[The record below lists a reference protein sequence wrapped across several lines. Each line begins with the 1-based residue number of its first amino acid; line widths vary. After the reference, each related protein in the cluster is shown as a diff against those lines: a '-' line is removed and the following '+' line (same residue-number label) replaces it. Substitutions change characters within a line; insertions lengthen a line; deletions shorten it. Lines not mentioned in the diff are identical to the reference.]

1 MDQNQG
7 MRKLYLAAFAVFS
20 GVWIPLAYLC
30 FPSPACYV
38 AWGAGLLCGSGV
50 FYFLYAHSQNHR
62 QKTETNDITSPHAE
76 PIPEVQPVNNYPYP
90 YFLLVMAVVE
100 GRDSTEGDEPPDTQL
115 ACQIGCRLMEAL
127 NLPEVFVTTALLKQY
142 VVCYI
147 NYKSNL
153 IDAQE
158 QLCQIKAF
166 LEDAHKKLIDADGIS
181 VTFLLIDVD
190 LTANEL
196 QDGIQQVSDLDW
208 YMHIFS
214 YQPSQP
220 VVSLEHIQ
228 QHIMASEETAVSFQ
242 SRNML
247 QLKKQFIGCFLD
259 KNYVSAKRLINEIM
273 ARSMMESYTRPL
285 RTYRVAFENIKGL
298 IMDATEA
305 VRLQL
310 DVAFFSSIF
319 PEHGVNEVTSMPELQ
334 ERSNYIL
341 DKLIEYEQEKR
352 SKELPEHY
360 VQICTYV
367 DDHICDPTMN
377 ISTIA
382 LALGMNASFVSRIF
396 KEHKGMTL
404 LDYIHYCRVN
414 RAKDLLSD
422 GKSISEATDLTGFG
436 SIRTFSRAFQKV
448 EGISP
453 GAYQQELAE
462 SQKASN

>member
-1 MDQNQG
+1 MEQNQKN
-7 MRKLYLAAFAVFS
+7 RRNILAVFAIFF
-20 GVWIPLAYLC
+20 GIWILLAYLC
-30 FPSPACYV
+30 FPPPACFV
-38 AWGAGLLCGSGV
+38 AWIAGLLCGGGGC
-50 FYFLYAHSQNHR
+50 YLLYTR
-62 QKTETNDITSPHAE
+62 QLGKTSAAVSTEIPQASPE
-76 PIPEVQPVNNYPYP
+76 LYPASSYP
-90 YFLLVMAVVE
+90 CPLFLLVMAVVE
-100 GRDSTEGDEPPDTQL
+100 GRDPTEGDESPDAQL
-115 ACQIGCRLMEAL
+115 AGRIGRRLTEAVT
-127 NLPEVFVTTALLKQY
+127 LPDFFVTTALQKQY

-147 NYKSNL
+147 NYKRPL
-153 IDAQE
+153 IEAQE
-158 QLCQIKAF
+158 QLCQVKAC
-166 LEDAHKKLIDADGIS
+166 LEDAHKALIDLDGIS
-181 VTFLLIDVD
+181 ATFLLSDVD
-190 LTANEL
+190 LTVNEL

-214 YQPSQP
+214 YQPTHP

-228 QHIMASEETAVSFQ
+228 MHVLASEETAASFQ

-273 ARSMMESYTRPL
+273 TRSMMESYTRPL

-334 ERSNYIL
+334 ARSNYIL
-341 DKLIEYEQEKR
+341 DQLIEYEQEKR
-352 SKELPEHY
+352 RKEIPEHY

-367 DDHICDPTMN
+367 DDHIYDPAMN

-382 LALGMNASFVSRIF
+382 LALGMNASFVSRVF
-396 KEHKGMTL
+396 KEYKGMTL
-404 LDYIHYCRVN
+404 LDYIHFRRVT
-414 RAKDLLSD
+414 RAKDLLRD
-422 GKSISEATDLTGFG
+422 GKSIAEVTEITGFG

-448 EGISP
+448 EGTSP
-453 GAYQQELAE
+453 GVYKQEVAE
-462 SQKASN
+462 SQRPS